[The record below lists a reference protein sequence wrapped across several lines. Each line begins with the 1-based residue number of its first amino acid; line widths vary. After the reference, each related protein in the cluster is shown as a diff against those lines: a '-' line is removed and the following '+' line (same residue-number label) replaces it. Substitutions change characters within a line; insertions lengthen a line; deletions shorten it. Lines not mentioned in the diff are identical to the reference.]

1 MGISAFSSWSGKEI
15 LIYLVFLPSNS
26 NSGYIYIY
34 IYMVSIL
41 FGQRSVNVNAFNLA
55 WFNRELNIVHVFLVL
70 GCF

>member
-26 NSGYIYIY
+26 DSGYIYA
-34 IYMVSIL
+34 VSIL
-41 FGQRSVNVNAFNLA
+41 FGQGSVNVNAFNLA

>member
-26 NSGYIYIY
+26 DSGYIYV
-34 IYMVSIL
+34 MSIL

-70 GCF
+70 RCF

>member
-26 NSGYIYIY
+26 DSGYIYV
-34 IYMVSIL
+34 VSIL

-55 WFNRELNIVHVFLVL
+55 WFNCELNIIHVFLVL

>member
-26 NSGYIYIY
+26 DSGYIYV
-34 IYMVSIL
+34 VSIL